1 MARRFPAYFF
11 SGHVRDTSST
21 APRRANASTEESEGL
36 WSRPGACTPS
46 VGGAGDS
53 SPSAVPC
60 PWYSSA
66 WSPAQPP
73 HVSAGLCQRGR
84 GLPPVRAPALYRVF
98 SPAPR
103 PSLGA
108 SAGGDAGTG
117 LGRRGGEPAPD
128 GQRLRRGP
136 PHRLRR
142 PPCRAP
148 AAAPG
153 GAVAWRHVE
162 GLDVLL
168 RLCAPAWRNNW
179 HSALTQRSIRALS
192 LYLSGSMVLT
202 MGRRSRRCKR
212 SVAHLCKVPQR
223 DISDLSV
230 TFRHT

>member
-1 MARRFPAYFF
+1 MHTFRWWRRRLVPFCRSMPLVFL
-11 SGHVRDTSST
+11 GLEPST
-21 APRRANASTEESEGL
+21 ATTCFSRVVPERARIATRASPRPVSCFFT
-36 WSRPGACTPS
+36 C
-46 VGGAGDS
+46 
-53 SPSAVPC
+53 PSAKP
-60 PWYSSA
+60 
-66 WSPAQPP
+66 
-73 HVSAGLCQRGR
+73 GGQRR
-84 GLPPVRAPALYRVF
+84 RR
-98 SPAPR
+98 R
-103 PSLGA
+103 R
-108 SAGGDAGTG
+108 TG

-212 SVAHLCKVPQR
+212 SVAHLCTGPQR

>member
-1 MARRFPAYFF
+1 MARRFLEYLF

-21 APRRANASTEESEGL
+21 APRRANASTEESEGR
-36 WSRPGACTPS
+36 WSRPGACAPA

-117 LGRRGGEPAPD
+117 LGAVVGSRLPTATGCEEGRRIACVGLRAERRQRPRAEPLLGVMSKALMCSCGCAPRRGATTGM
-128 GQRLRRGP
+128 
-136 PHRLRR
+136 
-142 PPCRAP
+142 
-148 AAAPG
+148 
-153 GAVAWRHVE
+153 RH
-162 GLDVLL
+162 
-168 RLCAPAWRNNW
+168 
-179 HSALTQRSIRALS
+179 
-192 LYLSGSMVLT
+192 
-202 MGRRSRRCKR
+202 
-212 SVAHLCKVPQR
+212 
-223 DISDLSV
+223 
-230 TFRHT
+230 